1 MESCFS
7 LFRSEMAN
15 NRKWEEQGQF
25 VYLCPSKA
33 VNSRRKTPQC
43 WPSPAAE
50 VGWNTRD
57 ALLLSLATS
66 TSTSRKFTPP
76 HTAGIKQTQIY
87 TGLAPSAACSEVPTS
102 CLLLTKETYY
112 QKLVSTSC
120 KILFQHSRQKNVT
133 LQQEFTDLGESM

>member
-15 NRKWEEQGQF
+15 NRNWEEQGQF
-25 VYLCPSKA
+25 VYLCPRKA

-43 WPSPAAE
+43 WPSPAA
-50 VGWNTRD
+50 GASWKTTD
-57 ALLLSLATS
+57 APLLSLA

-87 TGLAPSAACSEVPTS
+87 TALAPSAACSGVPTS
-102 CLLLTKETYY
+102 CLLLTKETHY

-120 KILFQHSRQKNVT
+120 KILSQHSRQKNVT
-133 LQQEFTDLGESM
+133 LQQEFTDLGGKYVV